1 MNKAMVASIMA
12 SIFVLTRLPLFATSL
27 MLIGLGNLMIS
38 FLSAALSYLLGLTPY
53 LGVLIKKQRT
63 IARFSTESEYKSLAN
78 ATAEAL
84 WLQTLFH
91 ELHILLHH
99 PPTSQVAT
107 R

>member
-1 MNKAMVASIMA
+1 MVPSIMA

-38 FLSAALSYLLGLTPY
+38 YLSAALSYLLGLTPY

-63 IARFSTESEYKSLAN
+63 IIARFSTESEYKSLAN